1 MDTMIIDIVGLAVLL
16 ACSGFFSAS
25 ETAITA
31 ASRARMQALID
42 QDNRAAIRV
51 GKLHAHMENVIS
63 TVLLGNTLVNALTAV
78 LMSEVLVRSFGNTG
92 SMPVIGAV
100 VATAF
105 LYIFSEVLP
114 KTFAIN
120 NADRFSL
127 AVAPM
132 VQFFVTLTYPV
143 THVTQLIVCGFLR
156 LIGLRIVNMP
166 GADERMEELRGA
178 IELHAGSVDEI
189 QETGQ
194 MLHSILDLD
203 DVPVS
208 DIMIHRRNM
217 TMLDADLPVE
227 EIVTQALNSPHTR
240 IPIFRGEPDNIVGVL
255 HAKDMLRALHGN
267 QWRLDGLD
275 VVGLAA
281 KPWFIPDSTNL
292 LAQLE
297 AFRARHEH
305 FALVVDEYG
314 ALMGIVTLEDILE
327 EIVGDISDEHD
338 LKVTGVAPQAD
349 GTYVVDGTVTI
360 RDLNR
365 ELDWQLP
372 DEHASTIAGLV
383 LYESRRIPMV
393 GQVFVFFGF
402 RFEILERHRN
412 QITKLKITPIV
423 DASEKPETPA
433 VEMAGTAKDE
443 RNVKATVRV
452 APKSDPGKKSGG
464 GTSGAAA

>member
-1 MDTMIIDIVGLAVLL
+1 MDTMIIDIIGLALLL
-16 ACSGFFSAS
+16 ACSGFFSGS
-25 ETAITA
+25 ETALTA
-31 ASRARMQALID
+31 ASRARMQALMG
-42 QDNRAAIRV
+42 QGNKAAIRV
-51 GKLHAHMENVIS
+51 GKLHARMEKVIG

-78 LMSEVLVRSFGNTG
+78 LMSELLIRSFGDAG
-92 SMPVIGAV
+92 AMPVIGAV

-105 LYIFSEVLP
+105 LYIFSEVMP

-127 AVAPM
+127 AVAPL
-132 VQFFVTLTYPV
+132 VQFFVTLTYPI
-143 THVTQLIVCGFLR
+143 THVTQMICSGFLR
-156 LIGLRIVNMP
+156 LFGVEIVNEP
-166 GADERMEELRGA
+166 GAEERIEELRGA
-178 IELHAGSVDEI
+178 IELHAGSAEEI
-189 QETGQ
+189 QDTGQ

-208 DIMIHRRNM
+208 DIMVHRRNM
-217 TMLDADLPVE
+217 TMINGDLPCE
-227 EIVTQALNSPHTR
+227 QIVSEALQSPHTR
-240 IPIFRGEPDNIVGVL
+240 IPIYRGEPDNIVGVL

-267 QWRLDGLD
+267 QWKMQGLD
-275 VVGLAA
+275 IVGLAS

-305 FALVVDEYG
+305 FAIVVDEYG

-338 LKVTGVAPQAD
+338 IMVTGVAAEPD
-349 GTYVVDGTVTI
+349 GSFVVDGTVTI

-383 LYESRRIPMV
+383 LHESRRIPMV

-412 QITKLKITPIV
+412 QITKLRITPIA
-423 DASEKPETPA
+423 DPNENAGTPA
-433 VEMAGTAKDE
+433 GEMAAATPAGAKAI
-443 RNVKATVRV
+443 VKV
-452 APKSDPGKKSGG
+452 APKNESGKKSGG
-464 GTSGAAA
+464 GGAAGAAA

>member
-1 MDTMIIDIVGLAVLL
+1 MIIDVIGLAVLL
-16 ACSGFFSAS
+16 ACSGFFSGS
-25 ETAITA
+25 ETALTA
-31 ASRARMQALID
+31 ASRARMQALIT
-42 QDNRAAIRV
+42 QGNKPAIRV
-51 GKLHAHMENVIS
+51 GKLHARMEKVIS

-78 LMSEVLVRSFGNTG
+78 LMSELLTRSFGNAG
-92 SMPVIGAV
+92 AMPVIAAV

-127 AVAPM
+127 AVAPL
-132 VQFFVTLTYPV
+132 VQFFVTLTYPI
-143 THVTQLIVCGFLR
+143 THVTQLICSGFLR
-156 LIGLRIVNMP
+156 LFGLKIVNTP
-166 GADERMEELRGA
+166 GAEERIEELRGA
-178 IELHAGSVDEI
+178 IELHAGSVEEI

-208 DIMIHRRNM
+208 DIMVHRRNM
-217 TMLDADLPVE
+217 TMLDGDLPCE
-227 EIVTQALNSPHTR
+227 QIVTEALQSPHTR
-240 IPIFRGEPDNIVGVL
+240 IPIYRGDPDNIVGVL

-267 QWRLDGLD
+267 HWKLQGLD
-275 VVGLAA
+275 IVGLAS

-297 AFRARHEH
+297 AFQARREH
-305 FALVVDEYG
+305 FAIVVDEYG

-338 LKVTGVAPQAD
+338 VKVSGVAPQPD
-349 GTYVVDGTVTI
+349 GSFVIDGTVTI

-412 QITKLKITPIV
+412 QITKLEITPI
-423 DASEKPETPA
+423 AHQAEQPETAEGA
-433 VEMAGTAKDE
+433 VAEAGGQDGAKAI
-443 RNVKATVRV
+443 VKVT
-452 APKSDPGKKSGG
+452 PKSDQNKKSGG
-464 GTSGAAA
+464 GGAAGAAA